1 MKIQATFEIEDDRI
15 ETLFVSALEGGSN
28 YWYWLND
35 DSISAV
41 RNIVSRDE
49 DPCYSTA
56 IWTAIKR
63 GAHVP
68 IYDAEDYNADPLGTV
83 TQESV
88 KSALETMARDYTDH
102 FNDLIGESDD
112 AITGD
117 IFFQLATMNEVVFG

>member
-1 MKIQATFEIEDDRI
+1 MKIQEKFEIEDDRI
-15 ETLFVSALEGGSN
+15 ETLFVSALESGSN

-35 DSISAV
+35 DSMSSV

-63 GAHVP
+63 GAHIP

-88 KSALETMARDYTDH
+88 KSALEAMARDY
-102 FNDLIGESDD
+102 
-112 AITGD
+112 
-117 IFFQLATMNEVVFG
+117 FFQLATMNDVHFG

>member
-1 MKIQATFEIEDDRI
+1 MKIQATFEIEDNRI

-35 DSISAV
+35 DSISSV

-63 GAHVP
+63 GAHIP

-88 KSALETMARDYTDH
+88 KSALEDMARDYTDH
-102 FNDLIGESDD
+102 FNDLISESDD
-112 AITGD
+112 ATTGD
-117 IFFQLATMNEVVFG
+117 IFFQLATMNDVHFG

>member
-1 MKIQATFEIEDDRI
+1 M
-15 ETLFVSALEGGSN
+15 VS
-28 YWYWLND
+28 
-35 DSISAV
+35 V

-56 IWTAIKR
+56 IWTAINK

-68 IYDAEDYNADPLGTV
+68 IYDAEDPDEDRLGTI

-88 KSALETMARDYTDH
+88 KNALEVMARDYTNH
-102 FNDLIGESDD
+102 FNDIINESDD

-117 IFFQLATMNEVVFG
+117 IFFQLATMNEIVFG